1 MTNLVGI
8 IFPDETGANLGLQLL
23 SVFEANG
30 RLSLSSHAIVTKD
43 KEGSVSFKKVPHVG
57 WTAAFAGA
65 LLGGIAG
72 LIAGGVG
79 LAALGV
85 AAGATTGRVADLL
98 VIRDQ
103 KKFFDKV
110 SRRLTI
116 GSAAIVAEIE
126 EYPERPGDSLIA
138 TIGGVIIRA

>member
-8 IFPDETGANLGLQLL
+8 IFPDEPGAHLGLQLL

-30 RLSLSSHAIVTKD
+30 RLSLSSHTIATKD
-43 KEGSVSFKKVPHVG
+43 KEGAVSFKKVPHVG

-72 LIAGGVG
+72 LTAGGVG
-79 LAALGV
+79 FAAVGA

-98 VIRDQ
+98 VFRDQ